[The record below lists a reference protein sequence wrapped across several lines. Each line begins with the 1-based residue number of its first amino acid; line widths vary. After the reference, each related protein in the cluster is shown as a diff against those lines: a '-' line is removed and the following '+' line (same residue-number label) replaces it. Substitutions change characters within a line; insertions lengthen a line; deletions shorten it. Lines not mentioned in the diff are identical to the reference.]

1 MTSSNG
7 NIFPRYWPFV
17 RGIHRSP
24 VNSPHKGQWRGA
36 LMFSLICTWT
46 NSWVNNRDAGALRR
60 HRAHYD
66 ATVMNGEREFP
77 KTMIKK
83 NFWGKKISNNT
94 YPSWN
99 LRPAKFAFQKSRS
112 IDKISSFIFFSHGVK
127 IFINVSLSV
136 GQLVEMTFHREIS
149 AFEKKGRSVHHKNTC
164 NCRSCQVMRPVYSWC
179 VHSTCLRNKKYQH
192 FNEDLLIISGIKTY
206 LSDMSTRCSKLSL

>member
-1 MTSSNG
+1 MASSNG

-36 LMFSLICTWT
+36 LMFSLICAWT
-46 NSWVNNRDAGALRR
+46 NRWVNNRDAGDLRR

-66 ATVMNGEREFP
+66 ATIMSGEREFP

-83 NFWGKKISNNT
+83 NFWGKKTSNNT

-112 IDKISSFIFFSHGVK
+112 IDKISSFIFFFTWSK
-127 IFINVSLSV
+127 IIHKRQPVSWPVSGDDFSSRNQCV
-136 GQLVEMTFHREIS
+136 WKE
-149 AFEKKGRSVHHKNTC
+149 RS
-164 NCRSCQVMRPVYSWC
+164 
-179 VHSTCLRNKKYQH
+179 L
-192 FNEDLLIISGIKTY
+192 
-206 LSDMSTRCSKLSL
+206 CSS